1 MQVLV
6 TKADM
11 KKWSIEKKK
20 SKTICLVPTM
30 GYFHQGHISLMKKGK
45 TLADE
50 LVVSIF
56 VNPTQFGHNEDL
68 DHYPS
73 DIKKDLVL
81 AKKIGASA
89 VFLPD
94 KKDIFEKNFQT
105 QITLEPLSLYLC
117 GKSRPSHFQGVAT
130 IVTKLFNIIA
140 PDIAVFG
147 QKDFQQLQ
155 IIKQLVKDLDF
166 NIKIVS
172 GRIIREKDGLAM
184 SSRNSYLSNQ
194 QRKIALNLFK
204 SLNLVKNSIKKGEK
218 NIGVIKAMLEDFF
231 KPYKELQIE
240 YLCFCNTETLVEV
253 DILDSQVLFAVAAKI
268 GTTRLIDNLI
278 IG

>member
-94 KKDIFEKNFQT
+94 KKDIYEKNFQT